1 MVLLLKIRVIAR
13 GSKGNCTLVICD
25 DTKILIDIGITLAY
39 LKNSLDNINIDIDS
53 IDGILI
59 SHIHSDHI
67 KGLTQLVKKHK
78 IKIYASAELLYDL
91 VKIVPIDTMVVVDN
105 KFMINDVEVTLI
117 ETSHD
122 VTSYGFII
130 GYNNKEAVYITDTG
144 YINKKH
150 YKTTMNKDI
159 YVIESNH
166 DEEMLM
172 NGPYPY
178 HLKQRVIG
186 DKGHLSNRYTGK
198 YLTKVIGDNT
208 KYILLAHISEN
219 NNTYELA
226 LEQVKEEMQDSSFDF
241 NNIIVAYQNE
251 ETKMIEV

>member
-1 MVLLLKIRVIAR
+1 MKIKVIAS

-25 DTKILIDIGITLAY
+25 DTKLLIDIGISLSY

-67 KGLTQLVKKHK
+67 KGLIQLVKKHK
-78 IKIYASAELLYDL
+78 IKVYASVELLYDL
-91 VKIVPIDTMVVVDN
+91 VKVIPIETVVVVDS

-130 GYNNKEAVYITDTG
+130 GHNHKEAVYITDTG

-226 LEQVKEEMQDSSFDF
+226 LEQVKEEMQDSNFDF

-251 ETKMIEV
+251 ETEMIEV